1 MWIVDEIL
9 SSLKNCR
16 CNYFNYHVHDFV
28 VHIFV
33 LVHLPTVE
41 TRHFGNFRVYIVGST
56 WPKAHSVSLFV
67 DCTLLM
73 LPEFFRHCHF
83 FYRSMVLPPT
93 IIVIEGAVF
102 WKIMKTTSYFLEWPS
117 SSEVGCALIE
127 RHFILFRAVGR
138 EASL

>member
-1 MWIVDEIL
+1 M
-9 SSLKNCR
+9 
-16 CNYFNYHVHDFV
+16 
-28 VHIFV
+28 
-33 LVHLPTVE
+33 
-41 TRHFGNFRVYIVGST
+41 GST

-102 WKIMKTTSYFLEWPS
+102 WNIMKTTSYCSEWPS
-117 SSEVGCALIE
+117 SSEVGCVLIE
-127 RHFILFRAVGR
+127 RHFILFRRLGGR
-138 EASL
+138 PLFNGHLFRNNSAIKCPRIFFVSKANALLLHLLIKQCSTSLSLFYN